1 MMPRFLETMGEVSE
15 NLQQLSRTDPGEFGE
30 SPEAEVLIEKIEG
43 GVRSLDRLN
52 FDSVV
57 RALTFLTR
65 MHDDVRELMKTIS

>member
-1 MMPRFLETMGEVSE
+1 MGEVSE